1 MKKEGKRQ
9 KGRCER
15 RKSKK
20 DGKSVRE
27 IDKVRKT
34 YPSPIQ
40 NSVLPIKRM
49 RREEED
55 QEVRSKNY
63 KIKLKKSKI
72 HKKSSL
78 VVF

>member
-1 MKKEGKRQ
+1 M
-9 KGRCER
+9 
-15 RKSKK
+15 KSKK
-20 DGKSVRE
+20 DGKGVRK
-27 IDKVRKT
+27 IDKGRKT

-40 NSVLPIKRM
+40 NSVIPIKRK

-55 QEVRSKNY
+55 KEVRLKNY

-72 HKKSSL
+72 HEKLSL